1 MSMKNL
7 YLLIAIVLPNLFAIE
22 AQSNGVKMTVTRSE
36 YKYHS
41 PAEFYEIM
49 NKSTVTYNLRI
60 VDELTPF
67 VLNENSMESY
77 SINPYHR
84 IKYESVNKYSIIID
98 IPTEKIA
105 SLFSLADLESE
116 KGNYQACQ
124 KIYLQALSLDSTYF
138 KTWTYLGDVYYTL
151 GEYETAEKCVLKSIE
166 LNDVGYQEYFIL
178 ADIYNKTGRNEDAI
192 NAISYAYM
200 LNKNNPTLQKAL
212 YGLLNRNGLKLRQK
226 RLQFPFQI
234 KKTGVSECEIQ
245 IRKEDGNR
253 WIPMANCLA
262 CWEMEP
268 SFRSQLQKENN
279 WSAKVNMYKEC
290 LFNQGVTMETM
301 KQKGIKLS
309 QNEELLRDAL
319 FNMYINAIVYWE
331 ILAGELPQSILYL
344 PKSER
349 DHIVEYIK
357 KFVYEKSD
365 LIN

>member
-1 MSMKNL
+1 MKKI
-7 YLLIAIVLPNLFAIE
+7 YLISAIVLLNLFTLT
-22 AQSNGVKMTVTRSE
+22 AQSNGLKMTVTKSE

-41 PAEFYEIM
+41 PAEFYTIM
-49 NKSTVTYNLRI
+49 NKSTITYKLRVVDNLS
-60 VDELTPF
+60 PF

-84 IKYESVNKYSIIID
+84 IKYESVTKYSIIID
-98 IPTEKIA
+98 IPNEKIGN
-105 SLFSLADLESE
+105 LFNMADIESE
-116 KGNYQACQ
+116 KGNYNACQ

-138 KTWTYLGDVYYTL
+138 KTWTYLGDINYTL
-151 GEYETAEKCVLKSIE
+151 RDYTSAEKCILKSIE
-166 LNDVGYQEYFIL
+166 LNDIGYQEYFIL
-178 ADIYNKTGRNEDAI
+178 ADIYNKLGRNEEAI

-212 YGLLNRNGLKLRQK
+212 YGLLNRNGLKLRQN

-245 IRKEDGNR
+245 IKKEDGKR
-253 WIPMANCLA
+253 WIPMANCMA

-268 SFRSQLQKENN
+268 DFCSQLQKENN

-290 LFNQGVTMETM
+290 LFNQGIAIETM
-301 KQKGIKLS
+301 KQKSMKLS
-309 QNEELLRDAL
+309 PNEELLRDAL
-319 FNMYINAIVYWE
+319 FNKYINAIVYWE

-349 DHIVEYIK
+349 DQIVEYIK
-357 KFVYEKSD
+357 KYVYEK
-365 LIN
+365 